1 MTVVPVDELRP
12 LSFAV
17 AYRMLGSV
25 AEAEDVVQEALL
37 RLHDADDV
45 DNPEAWLTTTT
56 TRLAIDVLRSARVRR
71 ERYVGDWLP
80 EPLVEDAGTT
90 QIEDEETISL
100 AFLVLLERLTPE
112 ERAVLVLRDAF
123 DYSFAEI
130 AQIIGKSED
139 NTRQILSRA
148 RRHVDDERPRFD
160 PDPEQRFE
168 LAERFLQAARDGD
181 MDGLVEMLAPDAV
194 LTGDGGGK
202 AIAIGRPLV
211 GAEPI
216 AHALRA
222 FAVRG
227 FEYWNVRLEP
237 ALVNGQPGFR
247 TFDAEDRLIN
257 VISVDIVDGRVAR
270 VYSMLNPDK
279 LGHLADEISTAGLK
293 PQFRG
298 G

>member
-1 MTVVPVDELRP
+1 VVPVEELRP

-37 RLHDADDV
+37 RLHDAQDDV

-80 EPLVEDAGTT
+80 EPLVDDAGTT

-130 AQIIGKSED
+130 ADIVGKSEA

-148 RRHVDDERPRFD
+148 RRHVDEERPRFD

-181 MDGLVEMLAPDAV
+181 MDGLLEMLAPDAV

-202 AIAIGRPLV
+202 AIAIGRQLV

-227 FEYWNVRLEP
+227 FEYWKVRLEP

-247 TFDAEDRLIN
+247 TFDEDGRLVN
-257 VISVDIVDGRVAR
+257 VVSVDIVDGRVVR
-270 VYSMLNPDK
+270 VYSILNPDK

-298 G
+298 D